1 MLANNPRIFIFKEL
15 LDEVY
20 LLLDHVS
27 RQNNQSLAALTAE
40 DPGKPQLVVPGDANA
55 ATLQAILT
63 HVAMLRLPPQGNEER
78 QAEDAAF
85 LLMLRDRLSSMVAP
99 ANGLSIAF
107 TTMTVGFMRLPHR
120 WRRRRAPLVP
130 GFSLRRDMAS
140 RAYPTLARPAQAT
153 SSFIT
158 LLILGLLLLGM
169 MIVGLSGAATYGR
182 SLLQQLAE
190 ANRAQATAQQMIEA
204 AQPPDTGGPRAPP
217 APAPMAMA
225 IGAGA
230 G

>member
-1 MLANNPRIFIFKEL
+1 MVTGNPRIFFFKEL

-27 RQNNQSLAALTAE
+27 RQNNQSLTTLTAKG
-40 DPGKPQLVVPGDANA
+40 DNRPALVLPGQEGEP
-55 ATLQAILT
+55 TLQAILA
-63 HVAMLRLPPQGNEER
+63 HVAKLRLPPAGDENR

-120 WRRRRAPLVP
+120 WRRRRSPLVP
-130 GFSLRRDMAS
+130 GYSLRRDMAMS
-140 RAYPTLARPAQAT
+140 AYPTLARPAQAT

-158 LLILGLLLLGM
+158 LLILGLLLLGGL
-169 MIVGLSGAATYGR
+169 IVGLSGAATYGR

-190 ANRAQATAQQMIEA
+190 ANRAQATAQQMIET
-204 AQPPDTGGPRAPP
+204 AQPAAAPGLP
-217 APAPMAMA
+217 SP
-225 IGAGA
+225 
-230 G
+230 